1 MRGEIVVRIDE
12 ILLKAIEEIASD
24 VHLTVGVPPVFRIN
38 GKLKRLDM
46 EKLNAQDTVSLANEL
61 LDEKHLLVFREKG
74 EVDFSHTI
82 ANVSNFRI
90 NVFKQSGFLAL
101 AVRLIPNIIPTLE
114 DLHLP
119 PILASFANLPR
130 GLILVTGPTG
140 SGKSTT
146 LAAMINHINQTK
158 KNHVITLEDPIEYR
172 YPHLN
177 SIVNQR
183 EVNSDTLTFSN
194 GLRAALREDPDVIL
208 VGEMRDAETIG
219 IAITA
224 AETGHLVLATLH
236 TADAAQTVNR
246 IIDVFPEHQQ
256 QQIRVQLAST
266 LQGIV
271 AQQLIPTVTGNSRVG
286 AFEILVATP
295 ALRNLIREGKIHQL
309 QSYIQTGSQYDM
321 ISMDAALGK
330 LVRMHIVDKD
340 VAQQRCV
347 EQKEFE
353 RFTLGI

>member
-1 MRGEIVVRIDE
+1 MLVINE
-12 ILLKAIEEIASD
+12 ILLKAVEAKASD
-24 VHLTVGVPPVFRIN
+24 VHVTVGLPPVFRIN
-38 GKLKRLDM
+38 GKLNRLDM
-46 EKLNAQDTVSLANEL
+46 EPLTKQDTLSLAVAL
-61 LDEKHLLVFREKG
+61 MDEKHSIIFKELG
-74 EVDFSHTI
+74 EVDFSYNI
-82 ANVSNFRI
+82 PDVSSFRV
-90 NVFKQSGFLAL
+90 NVFRQNGCVA
-101 AVRLIPNIIPTLE
+101 AVLRLIPNDIPTFEQLN
-114 DLHLP
+114 LP
-119 PILASFANLPR
+119 QILASFATLPR

-146 LAAMINHINQTK
+146 LAAMINYINKTRRDHI
-158 KNHVITLEDPIEYR
+158 ITLEDPIEYR
-172 YPHLN
+172 YQHLN

-183 EVNSDTLTFSN
+183 EVNSDTLTFGN

-256 QQIRVQLAST
+256 RQIQVQLAGT

-271 AQQLIPTVTGNSRVG
+271 AQQLLPTIAGNARVA

-295 ALRNLIREGKIHQL
+295 ALRNIIREGKTHQL
-309 QSYIQTGSQYDM
+309 QSYIQTGSQYGM
-321 ISMDAALGK
+321 VSMDAALGK
-330 LVRMHIVDKD
+330 LVRMHIVDKE

-347 EQKEFE
+347 EQKDFE
-353 RFTLGI
+353 RFVSGI